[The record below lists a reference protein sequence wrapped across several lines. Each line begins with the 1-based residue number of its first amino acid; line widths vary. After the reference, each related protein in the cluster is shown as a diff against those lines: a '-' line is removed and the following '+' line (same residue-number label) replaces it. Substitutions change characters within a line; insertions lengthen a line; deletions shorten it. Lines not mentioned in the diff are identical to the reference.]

1 MKYKILSQTVE
12 PGLFDTIKTLEL
24 EGGFTVS
31 AQYMGD
37 YVGYS
42 VTKGD
47 ETLDEFGTSESDGK
61 DFYASEWGEYY
72 KFLDEFVIRNEE

>member
-24 EGGFTVS
+24 EGGFTAS

-37 YVGYS
+37 YIGYS
-42 VTKGD
+42 ITKGD
-47 ETLDEFGTSESDGK
+47 ETLDEFSTSDSDGK
-61 DFYASEWGEYY
+61 DYYTCEWGEYY
-72 KFLDEFVIRNEE
+72 KFLDELEMRS